1 MVEELLIF
9 RVDLQIHRIL
19 NTPVTSNC
27 FVLHEP
33 NSIEC
38 LIIDPGSDD
47 NSSLLAYLSQ
57 HNLLPTAVMLTHEHF
72 DHIWGVVGLSE
83 HYTFEIICNQV
94 CANAIVNPKKNLS
107 LFHDQV
113 GFSILNDVTT
123 VEMLNHEFNWNG
135 RKLKLIQTPGHSEG
149 SISIQLDEMLFCG
162 DLLIQDEKTVTK
174 LPGGSLAKLKA
185 TFNKLKTEFSPETMI
200 HSGHGESFP
209 FNNYYIYN
217 EL

>member
-1 MVEELLIF
+1 MVVEPLIS
-9 RVDLQIHRIL
+9 RVDMHVERIP

-33 NSIEC
+33 NSSEC

-47 NSSLLAYLSQ
+47 NSTLLDYIKQLELS
-57 HNLLPTAVMLTHEHF
+57 PKTIILTHEHF
-72 DHIWGVVGLSE
+72 DHIWGVVGLTDIF
-83 HYTFEIICNQV
+83 TFELICSQV

-113 GFSILNDVTT
+113 GFSVLNKVTSC
-123 VEMLNHEFNWNG
+123 EKLNNEFSWNG
-135 RKLKLIQTPGHSEG
+135 EQFKFIQTPGHSEG

-174 LPGGSLAKLKA
+174 LPGGSMEKLRSSQSI
-185 TFNKLKTEFSPETMI
+185 LKSRFCAETVVY
-200 HSGHGESFP
+200 SGHGDSFL
-209 FNNYYIYN
+209 FGDYFLYEY
-217 EL
+217 L

>member
-9 RVDLQIHRIL
+9 RADLQIHRIL

-33 NSIEC
+33 NSNEC

-47 NSSLLAYLSQ
+47 NSTVLDYLKQ
-57 HNLLPTAVMLTHEHF
+57 HELSPKAIVLTHEHF

-135 RKLKLIQTPGHSEG
+135 RKLRLIQTPGHSEG

-209 FNNYYIYN
+209 FKNYYIYN

>member
-1 MVEELLIF
+1 MVVEPLISQ
-9 RVDLQIHRIL
+9 VNLQIARIP

-33 NSIEC
+33 NSNQC

-47 NSSLLAYLSQ
+47 NYTLLDYLKQYELSP
-57 HNLLPTAVMLTHEHF
+57 NTIILTHEHF
-72 DHIWGVVGLSE
+72 DHIWGVVELSE
-83 HYTFEIICNQV
+83 HYTFELICNQV

-113 GFSILNDVTT
+113 GFSILNKVIT
-123 VEMLNHEFNWNG
+123 VEILNHEFIWNG
-135 RKLKLIQTPGHSEG
+135 RQLKLIQTPGHSEG

-162 DLLIQDEKTVTK
+162 DLLIQGEKTVTK
-174 LPGGSLAKLKA
+174 LPGGSVTKLNETFKKLKSE
-185 TFNKLKTEFSPETMI
+185 LSPETLI

-209 FNNYYIYN
+209 FKKYYIYN